1 MQTSIRNEKAVRPG
15 QRPSDDL
22 CGLTDHELRYRL
34 RKRLNRQQGSGTG
47 LVDELILT
55 SKVRADVVRVN
66 TLMHGYELKS
76 RLDTLTRLPTQAV
89 AYAATCDRCT
99 IVTVDR
105 HLKSAIALLPDF
117 WGVLVMRPGRYD
129 EVLVEVRRARQH
141 DQLDRKVL
149 AGMLRVDELL
159 IALRSRVS
167 PTSDLKASRMQLAA
181 ILAEVASIDELR
193 ALVRKS
199 LIDRVLAQ
207 EAMRQRRADADFAL
221 FVRQRQQ
228 RSERAQHQLAD

>member
-1 MQTSIRNEKAVRPG
+1 MRPG
-15 QRPSDDL
+15 HRPSDDL

-34 RKRLNRQQGSGTG
+34 CKRLNRQQAGGAS

-55 SKVRADVVRVN
+55 SKVRADIVRVN

-76 RLDTLTRLPTQAV
+76 RLDTLARLPIQAV

-105 HLKSAIALLPDF
+105 HLESAIALLPDF

-129 EVLVEVRRARQH
+129 EVLVEARLARQH
-141 DQLDRKVL
+141 DQLDRKVI

-159 IALRSRVS
+159 IALRSRAAS
-167 PTSDLKASRMQLAA
+167 TGELKSSRMRLAA

-199 LIDRVLAQ
+199 LVVRAQ
-207 EAMRQRRADADFAL
+207 ALEAMTQRRADADYAL

-228 RSERAQHQLAD
+228 ERAQQQGKLRHVHLRRSD